1 MVRTTGFVPESHMER
16 GDVFQ
21 TETVLLDFP
30 LEVDQREGRE
40 VLVILTLVPLVE
52 REGQE
57 NAPDHEQRL
66 HHHAGNPGT
75 PAQEAFGL
83 GRPEVGQRAL
93 CWFEGS

>member
-1 MVRTTGFVPESHMER
+1 MER

-30 LEVDQREGRE
+30 LEVDQREGGE

-57 NAPDHEQRL
+57 NAPDHEHRL
-66 HHHAGNPGT
+66 HQHAGNPGT
-75 PAQEAFGL
+75 PAQGAFSL
-83 GRPEVGQRAL
+83 GRTKVGQWAL

>member
-1 MVRTTGFVPESHMER
+1 MER

-30 LEVDQREGRE
+30 LEVDQREGGE

-66 HHHAGNPGT
+66 YHHAGNPSA
-75 PAQEAFGL
+75 PAQGAFSL
-83 GRPEVGQRAL
+83 GRTKVGQWAL